1 MFPIILGTA
10 KFGTYTSREESFS
23 VLDGYLEMGG
33 RRLDTANNY
42 AVWHPDGKGGESETV
57 IGEWLKSKNR
67 NDVEIMTKIGAQSV
81 DGFTYDKLDGLSPS
95 NIMQSIDDCLSRLQT
110 DYIDVLYAHVDDEN
124 TPLIET
130 WKTMSSLVEQGT
142 VKALGISNF
151 KEPRV
156 LELLDVINQNSLE
169 PFKYV
174 QYRYTLLSPNI
185 DAKFSPQI
193 VMNEHLFG
201 VLKHLECKPE
211 IIGYSPLLD
220 GCYEV
225 SPDELPNEY
234 DNLLNAIMVEELQ
247 MQAEESE
254 TTTSALVLK
263 TISDYGV
270 TPVTA
275 ASSIERLK
283 DNLKLL
289 I

>member
-10 KFGTYTSREESFS
+10 KFGTYTSQEESYS
-23 VLDGYLEMGG
+23 VLDGFLEMGG
-33 RRLDTANNY
+33 RRIDTANNY

-57 IGEWLKSKNR
+57 LGEWLKTKSR
-67 NDVEIMTKIGAQSV
+67 SDVEVMSKIGAQSV
-81 DGFTYDKLDGLSPS
+81 DGFTYDKLDGLSPG
-95 NIMQSIDDCLSRLQT
+95 NIMRSIDDCLSRLQT
-110 DYIDVLYAHVDDEN
+110 DYIDVLYAHVDDES
-124 TPLIET
+124 TPLLDT
-130 WKTMSSLVEQGT
+130 WRTLSSLVEQGT
-142 VKALGISNF
+142 VKSLGISNY

-156 LELLDVINQNSLE
+156 LELVDVIKENGLE
-169 PFKYV
+169 PFRYA

-185 DAKFSPQI
+185 DAKFGPQI

-201 VLKHLECKPE
+201 VLKHLEFRPE
-211 IIGYSPLLD
+211 IIGYSPLID
-220 GCYEV
+220 GAYEL
-225 SPDELPNEY
+225 SPDELPEDY

-247 MQAEESE
+247 IQAEESQ

-263 TISDYGV
+263 TIADYGV

-275 ASSIERLK
+275 ASTIHRLR

>member
-23 VLDGYLEMGG
+23 VLDGYLALGG

-57 IGEWLKSKNR
+57 IGEWLKTKDRS
-67 NDVEIMTKIGAQSV
+67 DVEIMTKIGAQSV
-81 DGFTYDKLDGLSPS
+81 DGFTYDKLDGLSPG

-142 VKALGISNF
+142 VKALGISNY

-156 LELLDVINQNSLE
+156 LELLDVINQNNLE

-185 DAKFSPQI
+185 DAKFGPQV

-201 VLKHLECKPE
+201 ALKHLECKPE

-220 GCYEV
+220 GSYEL
-225 SPDELPNEY
+225 SPDELPDEY

-247 MQAEESE
+247 MQAEESQA
-254 TTTSALVLK
+254 TTSSLVLK

>member
-23 VLDGYLEMGG
+23 VLDGYLALGG

-57 IGEWLKSKNR
+57 IGEWLKTKDRS
-67 NDVEIMTKIGAQSV
+67 DVEIMTKIGAQSV
-81 DGFTYDKLDGLSPS
+81 DGFTYDKLDGLSPG

-110 DYIDVLYAHVDDEN
+110 DYIDVLYAHVDDET

-142 VKALGISNF
+142 VKALGISNY

-156 LELLDVINQNSLE
+156 LELLDVINQNNLE

-185 DAKFSPQI
+185 DAKFGPQI

-201 VLKHLECKPE
+201 ALKHLECKPE

-220 GCYEV
+220 GSYEL
-225 SPDELPNEY
+225 SPDELPDEY

-247 MQAEESE
+247 MQAEESQA
-254 TTTSALVLK
+254 TTSSLVLK

>member
-81 DGFTYDKLDGLSPS
+81 DGFTYDKLDGLSPN

-110 DYIDVLYAHVDDEN
+110 DFIDVLYAHVDDPS
-124 TPLIET
+124 TPLLDT
-130 WKTMSSLVEQGT
+130 WRTLSSLVEQGT
-142 VKALGISNF
+142 VKSLGISNF
-151 KEPRV
+151 NEPRV
-156 LELLDVINQNSLE
+156 LELVDVINDNGLE
-169 PFKYV
+169 PFQCA

-185 DAKFSPQI
+185 DANFGPQV

-201 VLKHLECKPE
+201 ELKHLECKPE

-225 SPDELPNEY
+225 SPDELPDEY

-247 MQAEESE
+247 MQAEENE

>member
-23 VLDGYLEMGG
+23 VLDGYLALGG

-57 IGEWLKSKNR
+57 IGEWLKTKDRS
-67 NDVEIMTKIGAQSV
+67 DVEIMTKIGAQSV
-81 DGFTYDKLDGLSPS
+81 DGFTYDKLDGLSPG

-142 VKALGISNF
+142 VKALGISNY

-156 LELLDVINQNSLE
+156 LELLDVINQNNLE

-185 DAKFSPQI
+185 DAKFGPQV

-201 VLKHLECKPE
+201 ALKHLECKPE

-220 GCYEV
+220 GSYEL
-225 SPDELPNEY
+225 SPDELPDEY

-254 TTTSALVLK
+254 ATTSSLVLK

-270 TPVTA
+270 TPVTT